1 MADVGGGKPVNL
13 PDLLHG
19 VVAFIVHEVC
29 PAELVQMGFGVIG
42 APVFSFGR
50 YLVAVGVCPECGGFH
65 AEQFFRFFNQE
76 PISDIACINSHTEKL
91 VNVFLAVIVFPCDAA
106 DGNAVALG
114 CGIEPRLPDLE
125 ERHHFLARIEVQHF
139 IGFLFP
145 FFFFWQAGK
154 MKRTFSEWKY
164 CRAGHGG
171 RDCPPASARCLSCG

>member
-29 PAELVQMGFGVIG
+29 PAEFVQMGFGVIG
-42 APVFSFGR
+42 TPVFSFGR
-50 YLVAVGVCPECGGFH
+50 YLVAVGICPECGGLH
-65 AEQFFRFFNQE
+65 AEYFFRFFNQE
-76 PISDIACINSHTEKL
+76 PVGDIACINRHTEEL

-106 DGNAVALG
+106 DRNAVALG

-171 RDCPPASARCLSCG
+171 RDCLPASARCLPCG